1 MIIKTIPFFLT
12 VLFILSNGKTNGQTD
27 ATSTKGKAPVFISSD
42 YMSKELY
49 VGIPNRIKIHCAS
62 SQADHIKLSCSSCKI
77 TPLDASKGSYNIE
90 IDRPGLAIEIL
101 AVDTLNDIKYADV
114 FLSKK
119 IPDPSLIFT
128 EGTKR
133 KKIKNS
139 YFAEIF
145 RKFDG
150 FYLQYELPLYSICT
164 LTKFNLWKID
174 SKGQQFR
181 VENKIE
187 NKFDTQTLELIQSAQ
202 KGDAFIFHDLECN
215 CSDDFLKNI
224 SIFIN

>member
-1 MIIKTIPFFLT
+1 MILKIIPFFLT
-12 VLFILSNGKTNGQTD
+12 AIFILSNEKTNGQTD
-27 ATSTKGKAPVFISSD
+27 DNSTKGTAPVFISSD

-77 TPLDASKGSYNIE
+77 TALDTSKEIYNIE
-90 IDRPGLAIEIL
+90 VDRPGMAIEIL
-101 AVDTLNDIKYADV
+101 AVDTLNNIKYADV

-139 YFAEIF
+139 HLAETF

-150 FYLQYELPLYSICT
+150 FFLQYELPLYSICAV
-164 LTKFNLWKID
+164 TKFNLWKID
-174 SKGQQFR
+174 ANGQQSR
-181 VENKIE
+181 VENNIE
-187 NKFDTQTLELIQSAQ
+187 NKFDTQTLELMQSAQ
-202 KGDAFIFHDLECN
+202 KGDAFIFHDIECN